1 MSIEINNVSKFFK
14 YFFLLSCVSIYVF
27 STIGI
32 SVFTHYCGNEVESIS
47 YLTKGKS
54 CCGDEDNAM
63 DCCKDEVTHLSL
75 KSDFTFY
82 TLVKKQQVTFLQ
94 LFYSPISE
102 IYQTNKQTI
111 TQVCYKDKPRPPNLI
126 QSQIVSVSNLRI

>member
-1 MSIEINNVSKFFK
+1 MSKFFK
-14 YFFLLSCVSIYVF
+14 YFFLVIGISSYVF

-32 SVFTHYCGNEVESIS
+32 SVFTHYCGDEIESIS
-47 YLTKGKS
+47 YLTKAKS
-54 CCGDEDNAM
+54 CCGDEDEAM

-94 LFYSPISE
+94 LFYSPVSE
-102 IYQTNKQTI
+102 IYHTNNI
-111 TQVCYKDKPRPPNLI
+111 TTKSFCYKDKPRPPKLI
-126 QSQIVSVSNLRI
+126 QTQIISVSSLRI